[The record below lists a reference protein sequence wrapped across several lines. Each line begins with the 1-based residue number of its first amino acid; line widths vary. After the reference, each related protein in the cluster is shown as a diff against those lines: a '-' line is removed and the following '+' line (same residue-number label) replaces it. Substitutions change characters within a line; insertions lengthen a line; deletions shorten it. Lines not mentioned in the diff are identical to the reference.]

1 MLIPKRLNFHIKF
14 PAKRSNLRDKIFEK
28 IEEDNFLKM
37 LYLQDGRDNNYYVNY
52 AEIYPW
58 GQGGLIIEG
67 RASASPVLGN

>member
-37 LYLQDGRDNNYYVNY
+37 LFLQDGSDNNYYVSFS
-52 AEIYPW
+52 IT
-58 GQGGLIIEG
+58 
-67 RASASPVLGN
+67 SAGDRGIRED

>member
-37 LYLQDGRDNNYYVNY
+37 LFLQDGSDNNY
-52 AEIYPW
+52 
-58 GQGGLIIEG
+58 
-67 RASASPVLGN
+67 